1 MMRFMR
7 DVRLMP
13 VVLLA
18 TISLFAL
25 KVSGL
30 VLDGGYTLA
39 ERMDHYRTDLKIE
52 TADSGPD
59 FPKVAAADGL
69 AKPHAATSRQTW
81 AKEMFNFGGNAGDI
95 TGSVGEA
102 EKKEDKDKPAEPK
115 LPTSTKAPGP
125 PKVELGNLS
134 TTIEQ
139 GHIVSPGERAVLERL
154 VDRSKE
160 LDARARQLDMR
171 ENLIKAAEK
180 RLEAKVTEL
189 KDTEVRIDT
198 ATGNRNKAEAARFKG
213 IVAMYENMKPKDAAR
228 IFDRLDQKIL
238 VDVATQIN
246 PRKMSDILAQMS
258 PDAAERLTVQLAAR
272 ADGPQS
278 PHGAGQLPK
287 IEGRTSGS

>member
-39 ERMDHYRTDLKIE
+39 DRMDHNRNDLKIE
-52 TADSGPD
+52 TVDSVPD
-59 FPKVAAADGL
+59 FPKIAIADGL
-69 AKPHAATSRQTW
+69 VKPDRSKQPW
-81 AKEMFNFGGNAGDI
+81 AKEMFNFGGAADDV
-95 TGSVGEA
+95 TGSVGEG
-102 EKKEDKDKPAEPK
+102 EKKAEGKEEKAAEPK
-115 LPTSTKAPGP
+115 LSTSTKAPGP
-125 PKVELGNLS
+125 PKVEVGNLS

-139 GHIVSPGERAVLERL
+139 GHIVSAGERAVLESL
-154 VDRSKE
+154 QDRSKQLE
-160 LDARARQLDMR
+160 ARAHELDMR

-189 KDTEVRIDT
+189 KDTEARIDT
-198 ATGNRNKAEAARFKG
+198 ATGNRDQAEAARFKS

-228 IFDRLDQKIL
+228 IFDRLDEKIL
-238 VDVATQIN
+238 VEVTTQIN

-258 PDAAERLTVQLAAR
+258 PQTAERLTVELAAR
-272 ADGPQS
+272 AGGSQKARS
-278 PHGAGQLPK
+278 AGELPK
-287 IEGRTSGS
+287 IEGKPGG